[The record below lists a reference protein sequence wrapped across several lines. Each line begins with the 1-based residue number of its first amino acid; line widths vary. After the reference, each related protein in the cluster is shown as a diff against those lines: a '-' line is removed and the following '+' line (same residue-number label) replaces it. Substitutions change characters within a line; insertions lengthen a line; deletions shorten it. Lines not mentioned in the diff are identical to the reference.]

1 MSNLTAT
8 ATGVEKIEELT
19 DGRIAEMKAEIDAI
33 RATASILAKEVA
45 TGDAAAIA
53 RFTVLSKMISRME
66 ADIAEAEGL
75 ADTVEAYSTVTRLKF

>member
-53 RFTVLSKMISRME
+53 RFHVLSKMLSRME
-66 ADIAEAEGL
+66 AELAEAEGL

>member
-19 DGRIAEMKAEIDAI
+19 DERIAEMKAEIDAI
-33 RATASILAKEVA
+33 RATASILAREVA
-45 TGDAAAIA
+45 TGDATAIA

-66 ADIAEAEGL
+66 AEIAEAEGL

>member
-19 DGRIAEMKAEIDAI
+19 DERIAEMKAEIDAI
-33 RATASILAKEVA
+33 RATSSILAKEVA

-66 ADIAEAEGL
+66 AEIAEAEGL
-75 ADTVEAYSTVTRLKF
+75 ADAVEAYSTVTRLKF